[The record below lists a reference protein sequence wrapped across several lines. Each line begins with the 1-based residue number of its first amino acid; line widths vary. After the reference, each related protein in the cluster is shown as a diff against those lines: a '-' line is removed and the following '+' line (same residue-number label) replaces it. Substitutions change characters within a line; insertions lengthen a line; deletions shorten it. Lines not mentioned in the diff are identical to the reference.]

1 MLTTFVGR
9 ARRAIKPALVI
20 GVAAL
25 TTACASREQAAETGD
40 PFEPLNRGIY
50 SVNMALD
57 DAVLEPAANVYT
69 TVTPEPARDGVQNF
83 MTNLNQPVV
92 FANTL
97 LQGDVRASVETFGR
111 FTVNTI
117 FGIGGVFDV
126 ASAAGV
132 EQHQED
138 FGQTLAVWGVA
149 DGPFI
154 MLPVLGPSSL
164 RDGTGRFVDRYPH
177 PLNWNAEYSQSTW
190 AWGVRGLNGLDT
202 RARAQGVFTTMEST
216 AIDPYVQVRSA
227 YRQLRASQ
235 IANENGDAFGELP
248 DFSADYDEDE

>member
-1 MLTTFVGR
+1 MFISFVRQTGR
-9 ARRAIKPALVI
+9 AMTPALVAST
-20 GVAAL
+20 VLL
-25 TTACASREQAAETGD
+25 TAACASREQAAETGD
-40 PFEPLNRGIY
+40 PLEPLNRGIY
-50 SVNMALD
+50 NVNMALD
-57 DAVLEPAANVYT
+57 DALLEPAANAYT

-138 FGQTLAVWGVA
+138 FGQTLAVWGVN
-149 DGPFI
+149 DGPFL
-154 MLPVLGPSSL
+154 MLPLLGPSTL

-177 PLNWNAEYSQSTW
+177 PLNWNAEYSDSTW
-190 AWGVRGLNGLDT
+190 AWGIRGLNGLDA
-202 RARAQGVFTTMEST
+202 RARAQGVFTTMETT

-227 YRQLRASQ
+227 YRQMRASQ
-235 IANENGDAFGELP
+235 IANENGDAFDDLP
-248 DFSADYDEDE
+248 DFSADYDDE